1 MPELSLSKQ
10 ALIELLEH
18 ASPDPCEPYGCDP
31 WEPPPGQQ
39 PPLGP
44 GDIDILLRLNP
55 QPLPPD
61 PGDVLLRL
69 NPQPLPPRRGHW
81 RAANAARTII
91 AQVLNLHEVSE
102 ALASDGGEQ
111 AVGMIQS
118 KVSDFVDDWCGTDTR
133 PKPFPWPWGP
143 IVRGTEELQPIELI
157 VAGAQFQKAADALE
171 GNAALQE
178 SFEGAADRLLQT
190 GVSRLEEAY

>member
-10 ALIELLEH
+10 ALIELLER
-18 ASPDPCEPYGCDP
+18 ASTDPCEPYGCDLSQP
-31 WEPPPGQQ
+31 PPPPGVGDPEPLPD
-39 PPLGP
+39 PPP
-44 GDIDILLRLNP
+44 REFPPWLRLNP
-55 QPLPPD
+55 QPLPPK
-61 PGDVLLRL
+61 
-69 NPQPLPPRRGHW
+69 GHW
-81 RAANAARTII
+81 RSANAARTII
-91 AQVLNLHEVSE
+91 AQALNLQELSE
-102 ALASDGGEQ
+102 AFASDGGERTLG
-111 AVGMIQS
+111 VIQR
-118 KVSDFVDDWCGTDTR
+118 KVSEFVDDWCGTQPH

-171 GNAALQE
+171 GNALQE

>member
-10 ALIELLEH
+10 VLIELLER

-39 PPLGP
+39 PPWGP
-44 GDIDILLRLNP
+44 GDIDI
-55 QPLPPD
+55 
-61 PGDVLLRL
+61 LLRL

-118 KVSDFVDDWCGTDTR
+118 KVSEFVDDWCGTGTR

>member
-10 ALIELLEH
+10 ALIKLLER

-31 WEPPPGQQ
+31 WEPPNE
-39 PPLGP
+39 PPDP
-44 GDIDILLRLNP
+44 PPWEFPRWLRLNP
-55 QPLPPD
+55 QPLPPK
-61 PGDVLLRL
+61 
-69 NPQPLPPRRGHW
+69 GHW

-102 ALASDGGEQ
+102 ALASDGGER
-111 AVGMIQS
+111 AMGMIQS
-118 KVSDFVDDWCGTDTR
+118 KVSEFVDDWCGTDTR

-171 GNAALQE
+171 GNVLQE

>member
-10 ALIELLEH
+10 ALIELLER

-31 WEPPPGQQ
+31 DEPIPLNPPG
-39 PPLGP
+39 PD
-44 GDIDILLRLNP
+44 DIDLLRTWEFP
-55 QPLPPD
+55 RW
-61 PGDVLLRL
+61 LRL

-118 KVSDFVDDWCGTDTR
+118 KVSEFVDDWCGTGTR

>member
-1 MPELSLSKQ
+1 MPELSLSKRV
-10 ALIELLEH
+10 LIELLER

-31 WEPPPGQQ
+31 SEPGGSPPWSGPEPLPDPPPREF
-39 PPLGP
+39 PRW
-44 GDIDILLRLNP
+44 LRLNP
-55 QPLPPD
+55 QPLPP
-61 PGDVLLRL
+61 
-69 NPQPLPPRRGHW
+69 RGHW

-91 AQVLNLHEVSE
+91 AQALTLHELTE
-102 ALASDGGEQ
+102 ALAPIGGEQ
-111 AVGMIQS
+111 ALGVIQR
-118 KVSDFVDDWCGTDTR
+118 KVSEFVDDWCGTR
-133 PKPFPWPWGP
+133 PHPKPFPWPWGP

-171 GNAALQE
+171 GNPLRE

>member
-10 ALIELLEH
+10 ALIELLER
-18 ASPDPCEPYGCDP
+18 ASTHPCEPYGDCEDDRDDPPVGGGAGGDDPFPP
-31 WEPPPGQQ
+31 WELPRW
-39 PPLGP
+39 
-44 GDIDILLRLNP
+44 LRLNP
-55 QPLPPD
+55 QPLPP
-61 PGDVLLRL
+61 
-69 NPQPLPPRRGHW
+69 RGHW

-102 ALASDGGEQ
+102 ALASDGGER
-111 AVGMIQS
+111 ARGVIQS
-118 KVSDFVDDWCGTDTR
+118 KVSEFVDDWCGTHTR

-190 GVSRLEEAY
+190 GVSRLEETY